1 MLVVIFLNIACC
13 PSFGPL
19 DYSEFG
25 MPSTH
30 FTLHISIST
39 ILPNTSMAGS
49 DTNLLTDAV
58 YNASE
63 MFLHGNDD

>member
-1 MLVVIFLNIACC
+1 
-13 PSFGPL
+13 
-19 DYSEFG
+19 